1 MTCQSPTC
9 RSSCTRLTSPPPSL
23 PAAAPSPAPA
33 PAACFDGPLV
43 SATAAL
49 CSVTASAFSLPAFK
63 AAVAAFLAS
72 SGASFGQV
80 LVNTTRPEVQLSD
93 CQTGT
98 QNVQVQIEAAGPAI
112 LVPVLPGTPAQPS
125 TASTAQ
131 TGEPTVHCQHVQSS
145 PLLAMGLPMD
155 TYLPMHSAIHSK
167 GPSLS
172 VSHCASLIILMSWK
186 EACMVDAG
194 FIMDPQVVCSC
205 AGRKLLRSSTGN
217 RRWGTVEAT
226 GSSLLT
232 ALFRPRKRAA
242 RAGRRMLQVGR
253 WPLHQ
258 APAHHAT
265 QPPRTLCLGDCSCA
279 ALMGLADSGLSA
291 VGPGIAARWRVTT
304 LQQAPTSDRC
314 PLCSTLSWLQ
324 QS

>member
-9 RSSCTRLTSPPPSL
+9 RSRSAILTSPPPCL

-33 PAACFDGPLV
+33 PAACFDGPIV

-49 CSVTASAFSLPAFK
+49 CSMTASAFSLPAFK

-131 TGEPTVHCQHVQSS
+131 TGEPTLHCPHAQSS
-145 PLLAMGLPMD
+145 ALLAVDSDLGFVSANAVCYSFRRSQLVSQPLSQPWLPHDLGLHGR
-155 TYLPMHSAIHSK
+155 YRRHH
-167 GPSLS
+167 GP
-172 VSHCASLIILMSWK
+172 K
-186 EACMVDAG
+186 
-194 FIMDPQVVCSC
+194 VVCSC

-226 GSSLLT
+226 GDSLLT
-232 ALFRPRKRAA
+232 ALFRPGKRVA
-242 RAGRRMLQVGR
+242 RAGRRMLQVR
-253 WPLHQ
+253 CWSLHRV
-258 APAHHAT
+258 PAHHAT
-265 QPPRTLCLGDCSCA
+265 QPPSTPCLGDCFCA
-279 ALMGLADSGLSA
+279 ALMGLADSALCA
-291 VGPGIAARWRVTT
+291 AGPGIAARCHITGPP
-304 LQQAPTSDRC
+304 A
-314 PLCSTLSWLQ
+314 STNTR
-324 QS
+324 